1 MIQTSLRS
9 SLSFV
14 RASFCQGGYSWATY
28 TTPYSGRGGTLPVDD
43 FYTCA
48 ENKSLDT
55 TYTEML
61 HGAFQSFVLQGKA
74 ILEFS
79 YVYSYYRVAT
89 LQLESCK

>member
-48 ENKSLDT
+48 ENKETLYT
-55 TYTEML
+55 TLTLKCYT
-61 HGAFQSFVLQGKA
+61 VLSRV
-74 ILEFS
+74 LC
-79 YVYSYYRVAT
+79 YRVK
-89 LQLESCK
+89 LS